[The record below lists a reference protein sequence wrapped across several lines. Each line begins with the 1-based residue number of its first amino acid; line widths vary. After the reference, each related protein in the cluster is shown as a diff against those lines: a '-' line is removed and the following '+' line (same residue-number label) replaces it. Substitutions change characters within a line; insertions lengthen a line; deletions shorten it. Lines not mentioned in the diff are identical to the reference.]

1 MNCSLPGSSLHGI
14 LPARILEWGAISLSR
29 GSSRPGDWTRF
40 HISCIGRGVLYP
52 WATLL
57 LLCLVAQSCPTLCDP
72 WTVAHQVPLSA
83 EILQAKAMDWVAMPS
98 SRASSQP
105 RDLTQ
110 VSHIAGNSLPSEPQ
124 GKPKNT
130 GVSNLSLLQG
140 IFTTQESNQSLLHCR
155 WILYQLRYQ
164 GSPLSIPIVNM
175 LQISHACWLIATV
188 SIHWSVIPLEPNPV
202 SGLLLPH

>member
-1 MNCSLPGSSLHGI
+1 MCTAAAAAKSLQPRPTLCNPIDGSPPGSSVSG
-14 LPARILEWGAISLSR
+14 
-29 GSSRPGDWTRF
+29 
-40 HISCIGRGVLYP
+40 
-52 WATLL
+52 
-57 LLCLVAQSCPTLCDP
+57 
-72 WTVAHQVPLSA
+72 
-83 EILQAKAMDWVAMPS
+83 ILQAKAMDWVAMPS

-110 VSHIAGNSLPSEPQ
+110 VSHSAGNSLPSEPQ